1 MGRRGKRQ
9 AGGGFGSGGGMD
21 SFLSAS
27 TSGDINGDD
36 GEPSRVPLESRLQ
49 LGLTERQL
57 ISPYLL
63 RKYIAYAREYVHPK

>member
-9 AGGGFGSGGGMD
+9 AGGGFGSSGGMD

-27 TSGDINGDD
+27 TSGDNGDD
-36 GEPSRVPLESRLQ
+36 GESSRVPLESRLQ
-49 LGLTERQL
+49 VGLAERQL